1 VAETAWRN
9 RLYYYGDN
17 LDVVRHVWCHGHE
30 PTARLGGW
38 AVPPGSDRRSGRS
51 SALTERSS
59 PLDDEGGY
67 DFCGADMSYHVI
79 QVVGVAL
86 LLAAA
91 ISVIVGVVAWPWLR
105 RHTDRTAQGQES
117 QRLRLRQLRL
127 RQLRL
132 RELRLRELRLR
143 QRRKP

>member
-1 VAETAWRN
+1 
-9 RLYYYGDN
+9 
-17 LDVVRHVWCHGHE
+17 
-30 PTARLGGW
+30 
-38 AVPPGSDRRSGRS
+38 
-51 SALTERSS
+51 
-59 PLDDEGGY
+59 
-67 DFCGADMSYHVI
+67 MSYHVI

>member
-1 VAETAWRN
+1 
-9 RLYYYGDN
+9 
-17 LDVVRHVWCHGHE
+17 
-30 PTARLGGW
+30 
-38 AVPPGSDRRSGRS
+38 
-51 SALTERSS
+51 
-59 PLDDEGGY
+59 
-67 DFCGADMSYHVI
+67 MSYHVI

-86 LLAAA
+86 LLTVA

-105 RHTDRTAQGQES
+105 RHTDRTAQAQES

-132 RELRLRELRLR
+132 RELRLR